1 MKAFID
7 TSYREHA
14 AVMEAL
20 VAGSGPVIEAIA
32 DRLAAV
38 FRGGG
43 KLLLCGCGGSAADA
57 QHIAGELVNRFRF
70 DRGALPAIALTT
82 DTSVLTCIAND
93 SCFDQVFA
101 RQVQALARPGDALL
115 AISTSGRSAVVLL
128 ALEAARAGGVATIG
142 LTGSGGAATMG
153 PLCDLLMVAPSG
165 VTARVQECHEFAYHV
180 ICGLVESDMFPRQE
194 A

>member
-1 MKAFID
+1 VKAFID

-14 AVMEAL
+14 AMMEAL
-20 VAGSGPVIEAIA
+20 VAGSAPAIEAIA

-57 QHIAGELVNRFRF
+57 QHIAGELVNRFRY

-93 SCFDQVFA
+93 SSFDQVFA

-128 ALEAARAGGVATIG
+128 ALEAARVAGAVAIG
-142 LTGSGGAATMG
+142 FTGSGGAVAMG
-153 PLCDLLMVAPSG
+153 PLCDLLLVAPTP
-165 VTARVQECHEFAYHV
+165 VTARIQECHGFAYHV
-180 ICGLVESDMFPRQE
+180 ICGLVESDLFPRQE